1 VPAVQST
8 PWRIPT
14 RDPVA
19 DRELATRVGT
29 SPMLAALL
37 RNRGLT
43 DPARARAWLEPRLRD
58 LSHPFDVLDLE
69 RAAERVQRA
78 CRDKER
84 VVVYGD
90 YDVDG
95 MVGTVILM
103 NFLRL
108 AGGRVD
114 HYIPNRLK
122 EGYSFSDDAIDT
134 ILTGEDRPGLVLTVD
149 HGISANAG
157 ITRLANEGVDVVVT
171 DHHEPPAVLPDRAHA
186 LVNPRRPGCPS
197 RFKSLCGAA
206 VAYKLAWGAAESFT
220 GQRKVTPEFREF
232 LLESMG
238 LVSLATVTDV
248 VPLVDENR
256 VLCFHGLRALPVS
269 KNPGIQALLAASR
282 LRGQAVRA
290 VHVAYRIG
298 PRINAAGRMGI
309 ADVAIELLTTRD
321 AKRAKVLAKRL
332 EDANNR
338 RRLLEKD
345 VLHEILSMPEI
356 KDHQPGQGICVGK
369 SGWHPGVIGIVAAR
383 LVDRFD
389 VPSIVVALDGKK
401 SRASTRS
408 IEGVNVKLALDAC
421 STHLAQHG
429 GHAGAA
435 GATLDEDK
443 FPAFQRAFTEVST
456 RAVAES
462 GLTPSLD
469 IDMELPFSAIRP
481 EFVEELERLAPH
493 GEANPTA
500 LFCTRGVL
508 VCGRPKRVG
517 KDRGHLA
524 FHVRHGERTFRAFG
538 RDMGDQLE
546 RLRTEGAAL
555 DIAYRLKFDSYVN
568 PGSIEIEIEQLRL
581 HNGDA
586 RT

>member
-1 VPAVQST
+1 
-8 PWRIPT
+8 
-14 RDPVA
+14 
-19 DRELATRVGT
+19 
-29 SPMLAALL
+29 MLGALL

-43 DPARARAWLEPRLRD
+43 DVARARAWLDPRLRD
-58 LSHPFDVLDLE
+58 LSHPADILDLE
-69 RAAERVQRA
+69 RAAERVRRA

-84 VVVYGD
+84 IVVYGD

-95 MVGTVILM
+95 MTGTVILM
-103 NFLRL
+103 NFIRL
-108 AGGRVD
+108 AGGQVD

-122 EGYSFSDDAIDT
+122 EGYSFNDAAIDT
-134 ILTGEDRPGLVLTVD
+134 ILSGADRPGLVLTVD
-149 HGISANAG
+149 HGISANEG
-157 ITRLANEGVDVVVT
+157 IARLANEGVDVVVT
-171 DHHEPPAVLPDRAHA
+171 DHHEPPAVLPDRAYA
-186 LVNPRRPGCPS
+186 LVNPRRPDCPS

-220 GQRKVTPEFREF
+220 GQRKVSSEFREF
-232 LLESMG
+232 LLEAMG

-256 VLCFHGLRALPVS
+256 ILCFHGLRALPVS

-309 ADVAIELLTTRD
+309 AEVAIELLTTRD
-321 AKRAKVLAKRL
+321 VKRAKALARRL
-332 EDANNR
+332 EDANDR
-338 RRLLEKD
+338 RRVLEKE
-345 VLHEILSMPEI
+345 VLSEILSMPQI
-356 KDHQPGQGICVGK
+356 TDRQPGQGICVGK
-369 SGWHPGVIGIVAAR
+369 PGWHPGVIGIVAAR

-389 VPSIVVALDGKK
+389 VPAVVVALDGEK
-401 SRASTRS
+401 SRASARS
-408 IEGVNVKLALDAC
+408 VEGVNVKVALDGCAD
-421 STHLAQHG
+421 HLRQHG

-435 GATLDEDK
+435 GATLDEDA
-443 FPAFQRAFTEVST
+443 FPGFQSAFAEVSA
-456 RAVAES
+456 RAVADS
-462 GLTPSLD
+462 GVTPSLNVD
-469 IDMELPFSAIRP
+469 LELPFSAIRP

-500 LFCTRGVL
+500 LFCTKGAV

-538 RDMGDQLE
+538 RGMADQLE
-546 RLRTEGAAL
+546 LLRTDGACI
-555 DIAYRLKFDSYVN
+555 DMAYRLKFDTYLD
-568 PGSIEIEIEQLRL
+568 PGSIELEIEELRL
-581 HNGDA
+581 NNGDA